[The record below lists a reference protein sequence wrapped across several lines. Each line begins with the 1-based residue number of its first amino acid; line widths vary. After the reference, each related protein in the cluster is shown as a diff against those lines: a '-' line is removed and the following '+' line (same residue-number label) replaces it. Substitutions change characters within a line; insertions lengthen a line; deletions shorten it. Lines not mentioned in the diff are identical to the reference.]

1 MSVDYLKNLMLKWRN
16 GRMSTEE
23 KIASIFTEIDSRL
36 DLDFTDLTPES
47 NLEYIVNLAQDSKR
61 WKSTEE
67 EFRRNALNLATWC
80 VELVY
85 QLDSDAVYKEVI
97 EQTELETIKQELE
110 RTKAL
115 HENLK
120 NTIAQSDANRVALK
134 DENEE
139 LKSRNAEA
147 NKSVADMALQYN
159 LLLQDYYEASSA
171 AKKSSKRKK

>member
-1 MSVDYLKNLMLKWRN
+1 
-16 GRMSTEE
+16 MSTEE
-23 KIASIFTEIDSRL
+23 KIASIFTEIEAKL
-36 DLDFTDLTPES
+36 DLNFTDLTPES
-47 NLEYIVNLAQDSKR
+47 NLEYIVNLAQDSKQ

-85 QLDSDAVYKEVI
+85 QLDSDAMYKEVI

-120 NTIAQSDANRVALK
+120 NTIAQSDANLVGLK
-134 DENEE
+134 AENDE
-139 LKSRNAEA
+139 LKAKAEEA
-147 NKSVADMALQYN
+147 NNALTAMVFQYN
-159 LLLQDYYEASSA
+159 RLMQDSIVATA
-171 AKKSSKRKK
+171 AKKYSKQKK